1 MEPDPKARSS
11 RAARGR
17 RAGHGSAAGYGRGM
31 SLADDRQ
38 FRDPEFAIEDMWL
51 GVFSAKV
58 LASGFGQV
66 GDGRSFAFRIE
77 GQWLLL
83 EVYRPR
89 LSSPVPQP
97 EDVVAALRHNIVDVD
112 ITDERSLAAAV
123 RDAVAL
129 AEVST

>member
-1 MEPDPKARSS
+1 
-11 RAARGR
+11 
-17 RAGHGSAAGYGRGM
+17 
-31 SLADDRQ
+31 
-38 FRDPEFAIEDMWL
+38 MWL

-83 EVYRPR
+83 EIYRHR
-89 LSSPVPQP
+89 LSGPVPQP
-97 EDVVAALRHNIVDVD
+97 EDIVTKLRCHVVDVD
-112 ITDERSLAAAV
+112 VTDERSLAAAV

-129 AEVST
+129 AEVSN

>member
-1 MEPDPKARSS
+1 MSVAEERLYSEPV
-11 RAARGR
+11 
-17 RAGHGSAAGYGRGM
+17 
-31 SLADDRQ
+31 
-38 FRDPEFAIEDMWL
+38 FAIEDMWM

-77 GQWLLL
+77 GQSLLV

-89 LSSPVPQP
+89 LSGPVPQP
-97 EDVVAALRHNIVDVD
+97 EDVVATARRSVVD
-112 ITDERSLAAAV
+112 IDVADERSLAAAV

-129 AEVST
+129 AEPVTN